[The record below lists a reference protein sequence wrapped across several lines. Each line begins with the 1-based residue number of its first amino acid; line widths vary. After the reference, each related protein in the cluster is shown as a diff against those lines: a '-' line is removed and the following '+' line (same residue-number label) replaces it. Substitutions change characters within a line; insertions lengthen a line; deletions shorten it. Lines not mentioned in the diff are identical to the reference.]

1 MLQIYGMLELELK
14 KESKLQ
20 KKKETKSQMQESNP
34 SDYDFATKQ

>member
-20 KKKETKSQMQESNP
+20 KKREKKSQMQESNP